1 MFKSIFI
8 SKLEIDIEMDQTQPR
23 SDIAY
28 FQSIDSLISTFHTSV
43 DNGLKISDIEK
54 KHFEYGFNELPKIR
68 KSLWKVYLAP
78 IFNFLI
84 IILIV
89 SGAIVIILGDQTST
103 IITFTVVI
111 INSITVISQ
120 QYRAQK
126 ALDALRKIAALK
138 TIVLRDGIQFEI
150 PTRELVPGDII
161 LLEQGDKIGAD
172 ARILELTNL
181 TIDEAPL
188 TGESEPV
195 EKNNKLL
202 KDRKLPIQKQSN
214 MVFMGTYINTGRGK
228 ALVTGTGLN
237 TEIGK
242 ISNQLNDM
250 GSIEDIP
257 LTRKLNRLGYILGTI
272 VIIYL
277 IVLIVYKFS
286 ILGLEGLFF
295 GDNIRNAIISSILR
309 SMGIMPINLPL
320 LTTLV
325 LVTGVLNMA
334 QSGVIIKNLSAIE
347 SLGRVSVICS
357 DKTGTITK
365 NEMTVERFWIN
376 NNEYQVTGSGYD
388 PDGFIL
394 ENGKEMSLKENPTFI
409 KFIDSSVLNNNA
421 KLVYEDVKVQLKE
434 SKEIA
439 VRKALGSPTEA
450 SLLVLAEK
458 AGYIPYDVKNRYSIL
473 KEFSFSS
480 EFKRMTTVCKL
491 KTDVTNIIAF
501 SKGAP
506 ERILDITSKI
516 ELNGIEETLTEE
528 LKKRLTDNIQI
539 RANQGY
545 RTLAIGYRTIEG
557 EQDFKRQNVE
567 NDLVFLGFVS
577 ILDPP
582 KLGVKASVEEC
593 ESAGIKISMITGD
606 HPATA
611 KTIAAQMRIY
621 KEGDLIVEGSEISN
635 LSDKD
640 FNRVSVFAR
649 VNPSD
654 KEIIIEKYQS
664 ENHISAMTGDGI
676 NDALALKLANAGIAM
691 GIMGTDVAK
700 ETADMVISDDNF
712 TSIVR
717 GVKIGRGLFARIRS
731 IIFFFICLNLM
742 ESVIFFAYEFVPLF
756 DLFSSEWQHIYIYAI
771 VHSLPALAL
780 VIDKHPTDVMKEP
793 PRDEEQLLNRNM
805 WIMLVLQALLMGIG
819 LVLVLQ
825 FTLGGLIPL
834 NEWNLN
840 PSISYIPGG
849 STLPELLAQKART
862 MFITTLYIVETTFIW
877 TFRRP
882 NKSIIKSLKN
892 EFSLTLLVISLLTLA
907 LHIAFVFFSNTVN
920 YYVNDEF
927 NLDLQINFLFLS
939 GFDWIICILM
949 ALPGLI
955 GIEIFKYF
963 ARTRK
968 IIF

>member
-1 MFKSIFI
+1 MN
-8 SKLEIDIEMDQTQPR
+8 QTQPR

-28 FQSIDSLISTFHTSV
+28 FQSIESLISTFQT
-43 DNGLKISDIEK
+43 DANNGLKSSEIEK
-54 KHFEYGFNELPKIR
+54 KHLEYGYNELPKIK
-68 KSLWKVYLAP
+68 KSIWKIYLAP

-89 SGAIVIILGDQTST
+89 SGAIVILLGDRTST

-111 INSITVISQ
+111 INSLTVISQ

-150 PTRELVPGDII
+150 PTRELIPGDII

-195 EKNNKLL
+195 DKNNKSL
-202 KDRKLPIQKQSN
+202 KDRDLPIQKQRN

-242 ISNQLNDM
+242 ISDQLNDM

-295 GDNIRNAIISSILR
+295 GDNITNAIISSILR
-309 SMGIMPINLPL
+309 AMGIMPINLPL

-388 PDGFIL
+388 PEGLIL
-394 ENGKEMSLKENPTFI
+394 ENGKELSFKENPTFI

-450 SLLVLAEK
+450 SLLVLSEK
-458 AGYIPYDVKNRYSIL
+458 AGYIPYDVKNKYSIL

-480 EFKRMTTVCKL
+480 EIKRMTTICKL
-491 KTDVTNIIAF
+491 KANDTNIFAF

-516 ELNGIEETLTEE
+516 EINGIEETLTEK
-528 LKKRLTDNIQI
+528 LKKSLIDNIQI

-545 RTLAIGYRTIEG
+545 RTLAIGYRKISG
-557 EQDFKRQNVE
+557 EKDFKRQKVE

-621 KEGDLIVEGSEISN
+621 KEGDLIVEGSEIIN
-635 LSDKD
+635 LNDKD
-640 FNRVSVFAR
+640 FKRVSVFAR

-654 KEIIIEKYQS
+654 KETIIEKYQS
-664 ENHISAMTGDGI
+664 ENHICAMTGDGI

-717 GVKIGRGLFARIRS
+717 GVKIGRGLFARIRT

-805 WIMLVLQALLMGIG
+805 WIMLVTQALLMGIG

-825 FTLGGLIPL
+825 FTLGGAIPL

-840 PSISYIPGG
+840 PTISYIPVG
-849 STLPELLAQKART
+849 STQPELLAQKART

-882 NKSIIKSLKN
+882 NKSVIKSFKG
-892 EFSLTLLVISLLTLA
+892 EFSLTLLVISLFTLA
-907 LHIAFVFFSNTVN
+907 LHILFVLFSFTVN

-927 NLDLQINFLFLS
+927 GLDLQINFLFLS
-939 GFDWIICILM
+939 GTDWIICILM
-949 ALPGLI
+949 AIPGLL
-955 GIEIFKYF
+955 GIEIFKYI
-963 ARTRK
+963 ARRNN
-968 IIF
+968 ILF

>member
-1 MFKSIFI
+1 MN
-8 SKLEIDIEMDQTQPR
+8 QAQPP

-28 FQSIDSLISTFHTSV
+28 FQPLESLIATFQTDINSGLST
-43 DNGLKISDIEK
+43 SDTEK
-54 KHFEYGFNELPKIR
+54 RQLEYGYNELPKIR
-68 KSLWKVYLAP
+68 KSLWKIYLAP

-84 IILIV
+84 IILII
-89 SGAIVIILGDQTST
+89 SGTIVILLGDRTST
-103 IITFTVVI
+103 IITFAVVV
-111 INSITVISQ
+111 INSITVITQ

-126 ALDALRKIAALK
+126 ALEALRQIAALK
-138 TIVLRDGIQFEI
+138 TVVLRNGIQFEI
-150 PTRELVPGDII
+150 PSRELVLGDIV

-172 ARILELTNL
+172 ARIIDLINL

-195 EKNNKLL
+195 EKNNKPLE
-202 KDRKLPIQKQSN
+202 DRKLSLQKQSN
-214 MVFMGTYINTGRGK
+214 MVFMGTYIHTGRVK

-242 ISNQLNDM
+242 ISSQLNEM

-277 IVLIVYKFS
+277 IILIVYKFS

-295 GDNIRNAIISSILR
+295 GDNIRDAIISSILR
-309 SMGIMPINLPL
+309 AMGIMPINLPL

-365 NEMTVERFWIN
+365 NEMTVERIWIN
-376 NNEYQVTGSGYD
+376 NNEYEVTGSGYD
-388 PDGFIL
+388 PEGNIL
-394 ENGKEMSLKENPTFI
+394 EDGNEMTLKENLTFI

-421 KLVYEDVKVQLKE
+421 KLVYEDVKVRLKE

-450 SLLVLAEK
+450 SLIVLAEK
-458 AGYIPYDVKNRYSIL
+458 AGFIPYDLKNRYSIL

-480 EFKRMTTVCKL
+480 EFKRMTTVCNL
-491 KTDVTNIIAF
+491 NGDETSILAF

-506 ERILDITSKI
+506 ERILDIATQI
-516 ELNGIEETLTEE
+516 EINGVEEKLTEKIKT
-528 LKKRLTDNIQI
+528 LLIDNIQK

-545 RTLAIGYRTIEG
+545 RTLAIGYKKLES
-557 EQDFKRQNVE
+557 EQELIRQNIE
-567 NDLVFLGFVS
+567 NELVFLGYVS

-582 KLGVKASVEEC
+582 RPGVRASVEES
-593 ESAGIKISMITGD
+593 ETAGIKISMITGD

-611 KTIAAQMRIY
+611 KTIASQMRIY
-621 KEGDLIVEGSEISN
+621 KEGDLVVEGSEISN
-635 LSDKD
+635 LSDRD
-640 FNRVSVFAR
+640 FEKVSVFAR

-654 KEIIIEKYQS
+654 KEVIVKKYQS
-664 ENHISAMTGDGI
+664 EDHICAMTGDGI

-691 GIMGTDVAK
+691 GITGTDVAK

-717 GVKIGRGLFARIRS
+717 GVKIGRGLFARIRT
-731 IIFFFICLNLM
+731 IIYFFICLNLM
-742 ESVIFFAYEFVPLF
+742 ESVIFFTYEFVPFF
-756 DLFSSEWQHIYIYAI
+756 DLFSSEWQHIYIYGI

-780 VIDKHPTDVMKEP
+780 VIDKHPKDVMKEP
-793 PRDEEQLLNRNM
+793 PRDEEQLLNKNM
-805 WIMLVLQALLMGIG
+805 WILLVIHAVLMGIG

-825 FTLGGLIPL
+825 LTLGGAFPL

-840 PSISYIPGG
+840 PEISYLPIG
-849 STLPELLAQKART
+849 STPDELLAQKART
-862 MFITTLYIVETTFIW
+862 MFITTVYILETMFIW
-877 TFRRP
+877 SIRRP
-882 NKSIIKSLKN
+882 NKNLFKSLTE
-892 EFSLTLLVISLLTLA
+892 EFSLALFIICLLTLT
-907 LHIAFVFFSNTVN
+907 LHILYVVFSQQVN

-927 NLDLQINFLFLS
+927 GLNFQINIMFLS
-939 GFDWIICILM
+939 GFDWLVCI
-949 ALPGLI
+949 ALAFPGLI
-955 GIEIFKYF
+955 GIEVFKYI
-963 ARTRK
+963 ARRKK

>member
-1 MFKSIFI
+1 MQ
-8 SKLEIDIEMDQTQPR
+8 SKLEINSEMNQTQPR

-28 FQSIDSLISTFHTSV
+28 SQSIDDLITQFQTDSNV
-43 DNGLKISDIEK
+43 GLKTSEMENYYLK
-54 KHFEYGFNELPKIR
+54 YGYNELPKIR
-68 KSLWKVYLAP
+68 KSLWKIYLAP

-84 IILIV
+84 IILII
-89 SGAIVIILGDQTST
+89 SGTIVIILGDQTST
-103 IITFTVVI
+103 IITFAVVI

-126 ALDALRKIAALK
+126 ALEALRKIAALK

-172 ARILELTNL
+172 ARILKLTNL

-195 EKNNKLL
+195 EKN
-202 KDRKLPIQKQSN
+202 DRSLEDRELPIQKQSN

-242 ISNQLNDM
+242 ISNQLNEM

-295 GDNIRNAIISSILR
+295 GDNITNAIISSILR
-309 SMGIMPINLPL
+309 AMGIMPINLPL

-365 NEMTVERFWIN
+365 NEMTVERFWVN
-376 NNEYQVTGSGYD
+376 NNEYEVTGSGYD
-388 PDGFIL
+388 PEGFIL
-394 ENGKEMSLKENPTFI
+394 ENGKEMSLIENPTLI

-421 KLVYEDVKVQLKE
+421 KLVYEDIKVKLKG

-458 AGYIPYDVKNRYSIL
+458 AGFIPYDVKNKYSIL

-480 EFKRMTTVCKL
+480 EVKRMTTVCKL
-491 KTDVTNIIAF
+491 KTDESRIISF

-506 ERILDITSKI
+506 EKILDITSKI
-516 ELNGIEETLTEE
+516 EINGVEEILTEK
-528 LKKRLTDNIQI
+528 LKKLLIENIQT
-539 RANQGY
+539 RANKGY
-545 RTLAIGYRTIEG
+545 RTLAIGYRKIEN
-557 EQDFKRQNVE
+557 EQDFKRKKVE
-567 NDLVFLGFVS
+567 NNLVFLGFVS

-582 KLGVKASVEEC
+582 KPGVKASVEEC

-621 KEGDLIVEGSEISN
+621 KEGDLVVEGSEIN
-635 LSDKD
+635 DLNDKD

-664 ENHISAMTGDGI
+664 ENHICAMTGDGI

-717 GVKIGRGLFARIRS
+717 GVKIGRGLFARIRT

-771 VHSLPALAL
+771 VHSLPAIAL
-780 VIDKHPTDVMKEP
+780 VIDKHPTDVMKEH

-805 WIMLVLQALLMGIG
+805 WIMLVIQALLMGIG

-825 FTLGGLIPL
+825 FTLGGAIPL

-840 PSISYIPGG
+840 SSISYIPVG
-849 STLPELLAQKART
+849 STQPELLAQKART

-882 NKSIIKSLKN
+882 NKSLFKSLKN
-892 EFSLTLLVISLLTLA
+892 EFSLTLLVISLFTLA
-907 LHIAFVFFSNTVN
+907 LHVLFVFFSNSVN
-920 YYVNDEF
+920 YYINDEF
-927 NLDLQINFLFLS
+927 GLGLQLNFLFLS
-939 GFDWIICILM
+939 ASDWVICILL

-963 ARTRK
+963 ARRK
-968 IIF
+968 NILF

>member
-1 MFKSIFI
+1 MN
-8 SKLEIDIEMDQTQPR
+8 QAQPP

-28 FQSIDSLISTFHTSV
+28 FQPLESLIATFQTDINSGLST
-43 DNGLKISDIEK
+43 SDTEK
-54 KHFEYGFNELPKIR
+54 RQLEYGYNELPKIR
-68 KSLWKVYLAP
+68 KSLWKIYLAP

-84 IILIV
+84 IILII
-89 SGAIVIILGDQTST
+89 SGTIVILLGDRTST
-103 IITFTVVI
+103 IITFAVVV
-111 INSITVISQ
+111 INSITVITQ

-126 ALDALRKIAALK
+126 ALEALRQIAALK
-138 TIVLRDGIQFEI
+138 TVVLRNGIQFEI
-150 PTRELVPGDII
+150 PSRELVLGDIV

-172 ARILELTNL
+172 ARIIDLINL

-195 EKNNKLL
+195 EKNNKPLE
-202 KDRKLPIQKQSN
+202 DRKLSLQKQSN
-214 MVFMGTYINTGRGK
+214 MVFMGTYIHTGRVK

-242 ISNQLNDM
+242 ISSQLNEM

-277 IVLIVYKFS
+277 IILIVYKFS

-295 GDNIRNAIISSILR
+295 GDNIRDAIISSILR
-309 SMGIMPINLPL
+309 AMGIMPINLPL

-365 NEMTVERFWIN
+365 NEMTVERIWIN
-376 NNEYQVTGSGYD
+376 NNEYEVTGSGYD
-388 PDGFIL
+388 PEGNIL
-394 ENGKEMSLKENPTFI
+394 EDGNEMTLKENLTFI

-421 KLVYEDVKVQLKE
+421 KLVYEDVKVRLKE

-450 SLLVLAEK
+450 SLIVLAEK
-458 AGYIPYDVKNRYSIL
+458 AGFIPYDLKNRYSIL

-480 EFKRMTTVCKL
+480 EFKRMTTVCNL
-491 KTDVTNIIAF
+491 NGDETSILAF

-506 ERILDITSKI
+506 ERILDIATQI
-516 ELNGIEETLTEE
+516 EINGVEEKLTEKIKT
-528 LKKRLTDNIQI
+528 LLIDNIQK

-545 RTLAIGYRTIEG
+545 RTLAIGYKKLES
-557 EQDFKRQNVE
+557 EQELIRQNIE
-567 NDLVFLGFVS
+567 NELVFLGYVS

-582 KLGVKASVEEC
+582 RPGVRASVEES
-593 ESAGIKISMITGD
+593 ETAGIKISMITGD

-611 KTIAAQMRIY
+611 KTIASQMRIY
-621 KEGDLIVEGSEISN
+621 KEGDLVVEGSEISN
-635 LSDKD
+635 LSDRD
-640 FNRVSVFAR
+640 FEKVTVFAR

-654 KEIIIEKYQS
+654 KEVIVKKYQS
-664 ENHISAMTGDGI
+664 EDHICAMTGDGI

-691 GIMGTDVAK
+691 GITGTDVAK

-717 GVKIGRGLFARIRS
+717 GVKIGRGLFARIRT
-731 IIFFFICLNLM
+731 IIYFFICLNLM
-742 ESVIFFAYEFVPLF
+742 ESVIFFTYEFVPFF
-756 DLFSSEWQHIYIYAI
+756 DLFSSEWQHIYIYGI

-780 VIDKHPTDVMKEP
+780 VIDKHPKDVMKEP
-793 PRDEEQLLNRNM
+793 PRDEEQLLNKNM
-805 WIMLVLQALLMGIG
+805 WILLVIHAVLMGIG

-825 FTLGGLIPL
+825 LTLGGAFPL

-840 PSISYIPGG
+840 PEISYLPIG
-849 STLPELLAQKART
+849 STPDELLAQKART
-862 MFITTLYIVETTFIW
+862 MFITTVYILETMFIW
-877 TFRRP
+877 SIRRP
-882 NKSIIKSLKN
+882 NKNLFKSLTE
-892 EFSLTLLVISLLTLA
+892 EFSLALFIICLLTLT
-907 LHIAFVFFSNTVN
+907 LHILYVVFSQQVN

-927 NLDLQINFLFLS
+927 GLNFQINIMFLS
-939 GFDWIICILM
+939 GFDWLVCI
-949 ALPGLI
+949 ALAFPGLI
-955 GIEIFKYF
+955 GIEVFKYI
-963 ARTRK
+963 ARRKK

>member
-1 MFKSIFI
+1 MI
-8 SKLEIDIEMDQTQPR
+8 QTQPP

-28 FQSIDSLISTFHTSV
+28 FQPIESLITTFQT
-43 DNGLKISDIEK
+43 DINNGLSTSEIEK
-54 KHFEYGFNELPKIR
+54 RKHKYGCNELPKIR

-84 IILIV
+84 IILII
-89 SGAIVIILGDQTST
+89 SGGIVILLGDRTST

-111 INSITVISQ
+111 INSITVITQ

-126 ALDALRKIAALK
+126 ALEALRQIAALK
-138 TIVLRDGIQFEI
+138 TVVLRDGIQFEI
-150 PTRELVPGDII
+150 PTKELVPGDII

-172 ARILELTNL
+172 ARILELVNL

-195 EKNNKLL
+195 EKNDKEI
-202 KDRKLPIQKQSN
+202 KDKGLSIQNQSN
-214 MVFMGTYINTGRGK
+214 MVFMGTYINTGRLK
-228 ALVTGTGLN
+228 AVVTGTGLN

-242 ISNQLNDM
+242 ISNQLNEM

-272 VIIYL
+272 VILYL

-286 ILGLEGLFF
+286 VLGLEGLFF
-295 GDNIRNAIISSILR
+295 GVNIRDAIISSILR

-365 NEMTVERFWIN
+365 NEMTVENLWIN
-376 NNEYQVTGSGYD
+376 NKEYQVTGSGYD
-388 PDGFIL
+388 PDGIIL
-394 ENGKEMSLKENPTFI
+394 ENGNNVSLKENSTFI

-421 KLVYEDVKVQLKE
+421 NLVYEDVKVRLKE
-434 SKEIA
+434 SKEIP

-458 AGYIPYDVKNRYSIL
+458 AGYIPYDIKKKYLPL

-491 KTDVTNIIAF
+491 NDDDTTIIAF

-506 ERILDITSKI
+506 ERLLDITTQI
-516 ELNGIEETLTEE
+516 EINGVQEQLTEK
-528 LKKRLTDNIQI
+528 LKVLLTDSIQI
-539 RANQGY
+539 RAKQGY
-545 RTLAIGYRTIEG
+545 RTLAIGYKKIEG
-557 EQDFKRQNVE
+557 EQDFKRQEVE
-567 NDLVFLGFVS
+567 NNLVFLGYVS

-582 KLGVKASVEEC
+582 RPGVRASVEES

-621 KEGDLIVEGSEISN
+621 KEGDLVVEGSEINN

-640 FNRVSVFAR
+640 FERVSVFAR

-654 KEIIIEKYQS
+654 KEVIVKRYQS
-664 ENHISAMTGDGI
+664 DDHICAMTGDGI

-691 GIMGTDVAK
+691 GITGTDVAK
-700 ETADMVISDDNF
+700 ETADMVVSDDNF

-717 GVKIGRGLFARIRS
+717 GVKIGRGLFARIRT
-731 IIFFFICLNLM
+731 IIYFFICLNLM
-742 ESVIFFAYEFVPLF
+742 ESVIFFSYEFIPF
-756 DLFSSEWQHIYIYAI
+756 FQLFSSEWQHIYIYGI

-780 VIDKHPTDVMKEP
+780 VIDKHPKDVMREP
-793 PRDEEQLLNRNM
+793 PRDKAQLLNRNM
-805 WIMLVLQALLMGIG
+805 WILLLTQAFLMGIG
-819 LVLVLQ
+819 LFLVLQ
-825 FTLGGLIPL
+825 LTLGGAFPL

-840 PSISYIPGG
+840 PDISYLPIG
-849 STLPELLAQKART
+849 STPDELLSQKART

-877 TFRRP
+877 SIRRP
-882 NKSIIKSLKN
+882 NKSLFKSFRR
-892 EFSLTLLVISLLTLA
+892 EFSLSLFVVSLFTLA
-907 LHIAFVFFSNTVN
+907 LHVLYIMFSQTVN

-927 NLDLQINFLFLS
+927 GLDFQINFLFLS
-939 GFDWIICILM
+939 GSDWIICILL
-949 ALPGLI
+949 ALPGII
-955 GIEIFKYF
+955 GIEIFKYI
-963 ARTRK
+963 ARRK
-968 IIF
+968 NIIF

>member
-1 MFKSIFI
+1 MN
-8 SKLEIDIEMDQTQPR
+8 QTQPR

-28 FQSIDSLISTFHTSV
+28 SQSIDDLITQFQTDS
-43 DNGLKISDIEK
+43 NKGLKTSEIEK
-54 KHFEYGFNELPKIR
+54 KYIKYGFNELPKIK
-68 KSLWKVYLAP
+68 KSLWKIYLAP

-84 IILIV
+84 IILII
-89 SGAIVIILGDQTST
+89 SATIVIILGDITST
-103 IITFTVVI
+103 IITFTVVV
-111 INSITVISQ
+111 INSITVITQ
-120 QYRAQK
+120 QYRARK
-126 ALDALRKIAALK
+126 ALDALRQIAALK
-138 TIVLRDGIQFEI
+138 TVVLRDGIQFEI
-150 PTRELVPGDII
+150 PIKELVPGDII

-172 ARILELTNL
+172 ARIIESTNL

-195 EKNNKLL
+195 EKNNKSL
-202 KDRKLPIQKQSN
+202 KDRELPIQKQSN

-228 ALVTGTGLN
+228 ALVAGTGLN

-242 ISNQLNDM
+242 ISNQLKDM

-272 VIIYL
+272 VILYL

-286 ILGLEGLFF
+286 ILGLEGRFF
-295 GDNIRNAIISSILR
+295 GDNITEAIIDSILI

-388 PDGFIL
+388 PEGIIL
-394 ENGKEMSLKENPTFI
+394 ENGKKMSFEENSTFI

-458 AGYIPYDVKNRYSIL
+458 AGYIPYDIKNKYSIL
-473 KEFSFSS
+473 KEFSFTS
-480 EFKRMTTVCKL
+480 EVKRMTTVCKL
-491 KTDVTNIIAF
+491 KTNNSIIIAF

-506 ERILDITSKI
+506 ERILDISSII
-516 ELNGIEETLTEE
+516 EINGVEETLTER
-528 LKKRLTDNIQI
+528 LKKLLIDKIQI

-545 RTLAIGYRTIEG
+545 RTLAIGYRKIKG
-557 EQDFKRQNVE
+557 EQDFKRGKVE

-582 KLGVKASVEEC
+582 KPGVRASVEEC
-593 ESAGIKISMITGD
+593 ELAGIKISMITGD

-621 KEGDLIVEGSEISN
+621 NEGDLIVESSEINN
-635 LSDKD
+635 LNDKD

-664 ENHISAMTGDGI
+664 ENHICAMTGDGI

-717 GVKIGRGLFARIRS
+717 GVKIGRGLFARIRT

-742 ESVIFFAYEFVPLF
+742 ESVIFFAYEFVPSF
-756 DLFSSEWQHIYIYAI
+756 ILFSSNWQHIYIYAI

-780 VIDKHPTDVMKEP
+780 VIDKHPIDVMKEP
-793 PRDEEQLLNRNM
+793 PRDEDQLLNKNM
-805 WIMLVLQALLMGIG
+805 WVMLVIQALLMGIG

-825 FTLGGLIPL
+825 FTLGGLVPL
-834 NEWNLN
+834 NDWNLN
-840 PSISYIPGG
+840 PTISYIPVG
-849 STLPELLAQKART
+849 STQPELLAQKART

-882 NKSIIKSLKN
+882 NKSLFKSLKN
-892 EFSLTLLVISLLTLA
+892 EFSSTLLVISLFTLA
-907 LHIAFVFFSNTVN
+907 LHVLFVLFSNAVN
-920 YYVNDEF
+920 YYINDEF
-927 NLDLQINFLFLS
+927 GLGLQLNFLFLS
-939 GFDWIICILM
+939 GTDWIICILM

-955 GIEIFKYF
+955 GIEIFKYI
-963 ARTRK
+963 TRRK
-968 IIF
+968 NVLF